1 MNSACVDWSCK
12 ADPLLE
18 GAGTEYLK
26 VLVWER
32 CTSCSCAQQVT
43 GVSGCPAS
51 QPRVVPRSVL
61 GDVEPNTFLFPIF
74 PKSLRPEATWEKGGG
89 ELHQLNQPHTAPTDT
104 VASVPSQRSRG
115 PLAPNHVQEVR
126 LHRVESISDL
136 DSGGEGAEA
145 WAGGTGGREGARALP
160 PPRCPVHPTGSLH
173 PYLTEETRPW
183 DELLG
188 VLPPSLCAQ
197 AGCGPVCGRGGFL
210 LLLALLVLTC
220 LALAVL
226 AVYLSV
232 LQSESLRVL
241 AHTLRTQEETLLRL
255 RLASLSQL
263 RRLNSSEAQ
272 APS

>member
-1 MNSACVDWSCK
+1 M
-12 ADPLLE
+12 
-18 GAGTEYLK
+18 
-26 VLVWER
+26 
-32 CTSCSCAQQVT
+32 
-43 GVSGCPAS
+43 
-51 QPRVVPRSVL
+51 
-61 GDVEPNTFLFPIF
+61 
-74 PKSLRPEATWEKGGG
+74 PEETQE
-89 ELHQLNQPHTAPTDT
+89 DT

-136 DSGGEGAEA
+136 DSG
-145 WAGGTGGREGARALP
+145 
-160 PPRCPVHPTGSLH
+160 GSLH

-226 AVYLSV
+226 AVYLSGMYV
-232 LQSESLRVL
+232 EREGGVTVGTRATAGAAAMKGGPGGLRPADPDSHL
-241 AHTLRTQEETLLRL
+241 PI
-255 RLASLSQL
+255 
-263 RRLNSSEAQ
+263 
-272 APS
+272 PSAAE

>member
-1 MNSACVDWSCK
+1 MEAQRRQSRDLGIRSQM
-12 ADPLLE
+12 PLLPLLSPCCCSTPSRRE
-18 GAGTEYLK
+18 GMTC
-26 VLVWER
+26 W
-32 CTSCSCAQQVT
+32 
-43 GVSGCPAS
+43 
-51 QPRVVPRSVL
+51 
-61 GDVEPNTFLFPIF
+61 
-74 PKSLRPEATWEKGGG
+74 
-89 ELHQLNQPHTAPTDT
+89 LNQPHAAPADT
-104 VASVPSQRSRG
+104 VAPTRSRA

-136 DSGGEGAEA
+136 HSGG
-145 WAGGTGGREGARALP
+145 
-160 PPRCPVHPTGSLH
+160 SLW
-173 PYLTEETRPW
+173 PYLAEEAQPW

-188 VLPPSLCAQ
+188 ILRPPMCTQ
-197 AGCGPVCGRGGFL
+197 TGCSPVHSRGSFL

-241 AHTLRTQEETLLRL
+241 AHTLQTQEEMLLKL

-263 RRLNSSEAQ
+263 RRLNSSEAR

>member
-1 MNSACVDWSCK
+1 M
-12 ADPLLE
+12 
-18 GAGTEYLK
+18 
-26 VLVWER
+26 
-32 CTSCSCAQQVT
+32 
-43 GVSGCPAS
+43 
-51 QPRVVPRSVL
+51 
-61 GDVEPNTFLFPIF
+61 
-74 PKSLRPEATWEKGGG
+74 PEETQE
-89 ELHQLNQPHTAPTDT
+89 DT

-226 AVYLSV
+226 AVYLSGMYV
-232 LQSESLRVL
+232 EREGGVTVGTRATAGAAAMKGGPGGLRPADPDSHL
-241 AHTLRTQEETLLRL
+241 PI
-255 RLASLSQL
+255 
-263 RRLNSSEAQ
+263 
-272 APS
+272 PSAAE